1 MINLVNQLLFI
12 EVKILIDEILK
23 EYDYCREVT
32 KNHFNKY
39 LVMPERDEQIFQSSN
54 KCWICD
60 KIFDVGDNKVREIVI

>member
-39 LVMPERDEQIFQSSN
+39 LVMPKRDEQTFQSSN